1 MNVILVLSAI
11 CGFFVISVQA
21 IGPLGS
27 FGVGVGAAKC
37 EPSIT
42 TASGTYAMHKASG
55 QYCSGDLIFEDA
67 FDIFDTRKWQHENTL
82 AGGGKWEFQWY
93 TNNRSNSFCEE
104 GFLHLRP
111 TLTADV
117 YGETFLSSG
126 TVNLHGGSDADRCTN
141 EAFYG
146 CERTGSMPL
155 IINPIRSAKIRTHD
169 SFSFKYGKVEISA
182 KMPGGDWLLPA
193 ISFLPKDNAYGA
205 WPSSGEIDLV
215 LSRGNRNY
223 TNAEKHIGVEQF
235 ASSLHFGPFESLD
248 QYQSALF
255 VRNSKPGNGFN
266 NDFHRYQMEWTPDKI
281 VFSVDDVETGS
292 IKAGAGFWSRGAYDA
307 IAPGVMNP
315 WRLATTNMAPF
326 DQEFYLIMNL
336 AVGGSQHFPDDA
348 ANSASKPWAN
358 DSPTA
363 AADFW
368 NARNAWLATWNLEQ
382 NLSRDASLIVDY
394 VRVWAL

>member
-1 MNVILVLSAI
+1 MNAIVVLSIVCAYI
-11 CGFFVISVQA
+11 VCFVQA
-21 IGPLGS
+21 IGPLGT
-27 FGVGVGAAKC
+27 FGVGVGSSKC

-55 QYCSGDLIFEDA
+55 QYCSGDLIFEDT

-82 AGGGKWEFQWY
+82 SGDGKWEFQWY

-104 GFLHLRP
+104 GYLHIRP
-111 TLTADV
+111 TLTSDV

-126 TVNLHGGSDADRCTN
+126 VVNLHGGSDADQCTN
-141 EAFYG
+141 PSFYG
-146 CERTGSMPL
+146 CERTGSVPL
-155 IINPIRSAKIRTHD
+155 IINPVRSAKIRTQD

-182 KMPGGDWLLPA
+182 KMPAGDWLFPA
-193 ISFLPKDNAYGA
+193 IWFLPKDNAYGS

-215 LSRGNRNY
+215 LSRGNRNF
-223 TNAEKHIGVEQF
+223 TNAEKHIGIEQIT
-235 ASSLHFGPFESLD
+235 SSLHFGPFTSLD
-248 QYQSALF
+248 LYQSALF
-255 VRNSKPGNGFN
+255 VRNAKPGNGFN
-266 NDFHRYQMEWTPDKI
+266 NEFHRYQMEWTADKI
-281 VFSVDDVETGS
+281 VFSVDDVETGA
-292 IKAGAGFWSRGAYDA
+292 IKAGTGFWSRGLFDS

-315 WRLATTNMAPF
+315 WRLSTTNMAPF

-348 ANSASKPWAN
+348 SNAINKPWTN
-358 DSPTA
+358 ESPTA

-368 NARNAWLATWNLEQ
+368 NARNAWLPTWNLDQ